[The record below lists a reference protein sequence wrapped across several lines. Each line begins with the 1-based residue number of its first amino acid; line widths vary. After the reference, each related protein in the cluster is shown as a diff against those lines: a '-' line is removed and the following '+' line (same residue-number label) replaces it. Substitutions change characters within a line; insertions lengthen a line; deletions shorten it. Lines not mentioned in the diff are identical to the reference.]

1 MSKGC
6 SRHIEGIH
14 IQIGRKPS
22 VYDFLSLVLPVR
34 GIQNGHR
41 VFHCIHDCPR
51 SKSRDDLIRAQL
63 AKFVIVVS
71 GHIIPPCNSTY
82 LQRFPRH
89 ALTAG

>member
-6 SRHIEGIH
+6 PRHIEGIH
-14 IQIGRKPS
+14 TQIGRKPS

-34 GIQNGHR
+34 DIPEWSQSLSLHPR
-41 VFHCIHDCPR
+41 LTR

-71 GHIIPPCNSTY
+71 GISFLRVIVHIC
-82 LQRFPRH
+82 QRFH
-89 ALTAG
+89 ITH